1 MPDYT
6 LQLLI
11 GAGITLLLGFCS
23 AVFALTMATV
33 FLLIAQLKSRV
44 VNGFIL
50 AYSTVIRGIPEILV
64 IFLTFF
70 GAAVILTWINGSYA
84 ELSPFFA
91 GVLAL
96 GLVFTAYAYEVL
108 RGAFE
113 AIPKGQF
120 EASQSLGMSRAQ
132 GFFYII
138 FPQLMQRALPGLSNL
153 WLILLKETSL
163 VSVIGLE
170 ELMRKSSLAA
180 GVKHDPLFYYCYG
193 ALFYLAITAFSEIA
207 LKGVTNSV
215 NRHMEPVKVE
225 KA

>member
-1 MPDYT
+1 M
-6 LQLLI
+6 I
-11 GAGITLLLGFCS
+11 GAGITLLLGLCS
-23 AVFALTMATV
+23 AAFALTAATLT
-33 FLLIAQLKSRV
+33 LLIEQKKIRV
-44 VNGFIL
+44 ISWCIR
-50 AYSTVIRGIPEILV
+50 AYSVIIRGIPEILI

-70 GAAVILTWINGSYA
+70 GAAVVLTWINGSYA

-96 GLVFTAYAYEVL
+96 GMVFAAYAYEVL

-120 EASQSLGMSRAQ
+120 EAGSALGFSRAHT
-132 GFFYII
+132 FFLII

-170 ELMRKSSLAA
+170 ELMRKSSLAS
-180 GVKHDPLFYYCYG
+180 GVTHDPLFYYCYG
-193 ALFYLAITAFSEIA
+193 ALFYLLITAFSEFA
-207 LKGVTNSV
+207 FNGLTARV
-215 NRHMEPVKVE
+215 NRHVDFGRERTQ
-225 KA
+225 

>member
-1 MPDYT
+1 MPDYS
-6 LQLLI
+6 LQLLV

-23 AVFALTMATV
+23 AIFALSLATA
-33 FLLIAQLKSRV
+33 FLLLAQLKIRV
-44 VNGFIL
+44 INGFIL
-50 AYSTVIRGIPEILV
+50 VYSTVIRGIPEILV

-70 GAAVILTWINGSYA
+70 GAAVLLTKINGSYA
-84 ELSPFFA
+84 ELSPFVA

-96 GLVFTAYAYEVL
+96 GLVFTAYSFEVL

-120 EASQSLGMSRAQ
+120 EACQALGMSRAR
-132 GFFYII
+132 GFFHVIY
-138 FPQLMQRALPGLSNL
+138 PQLMQRALPGLSNL

-193 ALFYLAITAFSEIA
+193 ALFYLAITALSEYA
-207 LKGVTNSV
+207 LKGVNNRV
-215 NRHMEPVKVE
+215 NRHLGHMKVE

>member
-6 LQLLI
+6 LQLLT
-11 GAGITLLLGFCS
+11 GAGVTVLLGLFS
-23 AVFALTMATV
+23 AAFALTAATGLLMAS
-33 FLLIAQLKSRV
+33 QLNNRF
-44 VNGFIL
+44 VNGFIRT
-50 AYSTVIRGIPEILV
+50 YSIVIRGIPEILV

-70 GAAVILTWINGSYA
+70 GAAVILTSIMGRYS

-96 GLVFTAYAYEVL
+96 GLVFAAYSYEVL

-120 EASQSLGMSRAQ
+120 EAGRSLGISGPKVFAH
-132 GFFYII
+132 II
-138 FPQLMQRALPGLSNL
+138 FPQLMQRALPGLGNL
-153 WLILLKETSL
+153 WLVLLKETSL

-193 ALFYLAITAFSEIA
+193 AIFYLVITAVSEVV
-207 LKGVTNSV
+207 LKGASTRV
-215 NRHMEPVKVE
+215 NRHAATAKVE
-225 KA
+225 NV

>member
-1 MPDYT
+1 MPDYS

-11 GAGITLLLGFCS
+11 GAGITLLLGVNS
-23 AVFALTMATV
+23 AIFALTAATG
-33 FLLIAQLKSRV
+33 FLLLGQLKNRV
-44 VNGFIL
+44 INALIRI
-50 AYSTVIRGIPEILV
+50 YSVFIRGVPEILV
-64 IFLTFF
+64 ILVTFF
-70 GAAVILTWINGSYA
+70 GAAVILTKINGSYA

-96 GLVFTAYAYEVL
+96 GLVFTAYSYEVL

-120 EASQSLGMSRAQ
+120 EAGHTLGLTATQ
-132 GFFYII
+132 TFFHIV
-138 FPQLMQRALPGLSNL
+138 FPQLLQRALPGLGNL

-193 ALFYLAITAFSEIA
+193 ALFYLAITAISEVT
-207 LKGVTNSV
+207 LKRVTTRV
-215 NRHMEPVKVE
+215 NRHAAPMTSKES
-225 KA
+225 

>member
-6 LQLLI
+6 IQLLI
-11 GAGITLLLGFCS
+11 GAGITVLLGLCS
-23 AVFALTMATV
+23 AVFALSLATV
-33 FLLIAQLKSRV
+33 FLLLGQMKNRV
-44 VNGFIL
+44 IDGFIRI
-50 AYSTVIRGIPEILV
+50 YSTIIRGIPEILV

-70 GAAVILTWINGSYA
+70 GAAVILTKINGSYA
-84 ELSPFFA
+84 ELSPFYA

-96 GLVFTAYAYEVL
+96 GLVFAAYSYEVL

-120 EASQSLGMSRAQ
+120 EAGHSLGMSAVQ
-132 GFFYII
+132 TFFHII
-138 FPQLMQRALPGLSNL
+138 LPQLLQRALPGLSNL

-193 ALFYLAITAFSEIA
+193 ALFYLAITAFSEVA
-207 LKGVTNSV
+207 LKGVTNRV
-215 NRHMEPVKVE
+215 NRHTAPAKVE

>member
-1 MPDYT
+1 MPDYSF
-6 LQLLI
+6 QLLM
-11 GAGITLLLGFCS
+11 GAGLTLLLGLCS

-33 FLLIAQLKSRV
+33 FLLAAQLKSRA
-44 VNGFIL
+44 VNGFIRV
-50 AYSTVIRGIPEILV
+50 YSIIIRGVPEILV
-64 IFLTFF
+64 IFLTFY
-70 GAAVILTWINGSYA
+70 GAAIILTKINGSYA

-96 GLVFTAYAYEVL
+96 GMVFTAYSYEVL
-108 RGAFE
+108 RGAYE
-113 AIPKGQF
+113 SIPKGQF
-120 EASQSLGMSRAQ
+120 EAGHTLGLNGVQ
-132 GFFYII
+132 TFFHII
-138 FPQLMQRALPGLSNL
+138 FPQLMQKALPGLSNL

-207 LKGVTNSV
+207 LKHMSTRV
-215 NRHMEPVKVE
+215 NRHKQPIKVE
-225 KA
+225 IA

>member
-1 MPDYT
+1 MPDYS

-23 AVFALTMATV
+23 AIFALSMATL
-33 FLLIAQLKSRV
+33 FLLLGQLKNRFI
-44 VNGFIL
+44 NGFIL
-50 AYSTVIRGIPEILV
+50 VYSTIIRGIPEILV

-70 GAAVILTWINGSYA
+70 GAAVILTKIFGSYT

-96 GLVFTAYAYEVL
+96 GLVFAAYTYEVL

-120 EASQSLGMSRAQ
+120 EASKALGISGTQS
-132 GFFYII
+132 FFHII

-207 LKGVTNSV
+207 LKGVTTRV
-215 NRHMEPVKVE
+215 NRHIDPVKAE
-225 KA
+225 KT

>member
-1 MPDYT
+1 MPDYS

-11 GAGITLLLGFCS
+11 GAGIALLLGVCS
-23 AVFALTMATV
+23 AVFALTAATA
-33 FLLIAQLKSRV
+33 LLLLGQFKSRV
-44 VNGFIL
+44 INALIRI
-50 AYSTVIRGIPEILV
+50 YSVFIRGVPEILV
-64 IFLTFF
+64 ILVTFF
-70 GAAVILTWINGSYA
+70 GAAVILTKISGSYA

-96 GLVFTAYAYEVL
+96 GLVFTAYSYEVL

-113 AIPKGQF
+113 AIPIGQF
-120 EASQSLGMSRAQ
+120 EAGQTLGLSGTQ
-132 GFFYII
+132 TFFHIV
-138 FPQLMQRALPGLSNL
+138 FPQLLQRALPGLGNL

-193 ALFYLAITAFSEIA
+193 ALFYLAITAFSEVA
-207 LKGVTNSV
+207 LKGVTTRV
-215 NRHMEPVKVE
+215 NRHMAPVKPE
-225 KA
+225 EN

>member
-11 GAGITLLLGFCS
+11 GAGVTLLLGVFS
-23 AVFALTMATV
+23 AVVALSLATV
-33 FLLIAQLKSRV
+33 FLLLSQLKNRGI
-44 VNGFIL
+44 NGFIRV
-50 AYSTVIRGIPEILV
+50 YSTVVRGIPEILV

-70 GAAVILTWINGSYA
+70 GAAVILTKLFGRYT

-96 GLVFTAYAYEVL
+96 GLVFAAYSYEVL

-120 EASQSLGMSRAQ
+120 EAGHSLGLRGTQS
-132 GFFYII
+132 FLHII
-138 FPQLMQRALPGLSNL
+138 FPQLMQRALPGLGNL

-207 LKGVTNSV
+207 LKGVSTRV
-215 NRHMEPVKVE
+215 NRHMVPVNSEKV
-225 KA
+225 

>member
-11 GAGITLLLGFCS
+11 GAGITLLLGLGS

-33 FLLIAQLKSRV
+33 FLLLAQLKNRFI
-44 VNGFIL
+44 NGFIL
-50 AYSTVIRGIPEILV
+50 VYSTVIRGIPEILV

-70 GAAVILTWINGSYA
+70 GAAVILTKINGSYA

-96 GLVFTAYAYEVL
+96 GLVFTAYSFEVL

-113 AIPKGQF
+113 ATPKGQF
-120 EASQSLGMSRAQ
+120 EASQSLGMSRTQA
-132 GFFYII
+132 FFHII

-180 GVKHDPLFYYCYG
+180 GVKHDPLFYYFYG

-207 LKGVTNSV
+207 LKGVSDRV
-215 NRHMEPVKVE
+215 NRHMEPLKME
-225 KA
+225 RT

>member
-6 LQLLI
+6 FQLLI
-11 GAGITLLLGFCS
+11 GAGVTLLLGFCS
-23 AVFALTMATV
+23 AVFALTLATV
-33 FLLIAQLKSRV
+33 FLMLGQLGSRI
-44 VNGFIL
+44 VNAFL
-50 AYSTVIRGIPEILV
+50 LVYSTIIRGIPEILV

-70 GAAVILTWINGSYA
+70 GAAVILTKINGSYA

-96 GLVFTAYAYEVL
+96 GLVFAAYSYEVL

-120 EASQSLGMSRAQ
+120 EAGQALGIGSVQ
-132 GFFYII
+132 TFFHII
-138 FPQLMQRALPGLSNL
+138 LPQLMQRALPGLGNL

-170 ELMRKSSLAA
+170 ELMRKSTLAA

-193 ALFYLAITAFSEIA
+193 ALFYLAITAFSEVA
-207 LKGVTNSV
+207 LKGAANRV
-215 NRHMEPVKVE
+215 NRHVNPAKGA
-225 KA
+225 KS